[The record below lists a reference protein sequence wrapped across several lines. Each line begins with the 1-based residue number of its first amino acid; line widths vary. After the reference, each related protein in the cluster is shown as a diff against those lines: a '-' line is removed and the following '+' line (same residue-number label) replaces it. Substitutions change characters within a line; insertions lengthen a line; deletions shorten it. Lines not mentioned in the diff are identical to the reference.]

1 MKCVILAG
9 GTGDRLWPLSRK
21 DFPKQF
27 LNFRMERSLFQETI
41 TRNLPLCEEFLI
53 LTNQAYGAVVEGQL
67 QNFQGLS
74 YRMFLEEEG
83 RGTAASLF
91 AVLSFL
97 PDNEEIFVTPADLLI
112 QGEGYSDAVLAAK
125 ELTSIEHTVLLGILP
140 ESPWTS
146 VGYISCH
153 EHKVIRFV
161 EKPAESLAEQLYRED
176 GTLWHSGMFVAKAGA
191 MKQAILQ
198 ADHNLSGVVITEED
212 LQTEEE
218 NRFFLSNALLER
230 LPTGSIEHLILEK
243 SENLLAVELKSA
255 WSDIGS
261 FEAYEK
267 EYDLAEKTRIIKK
280 DTLNTSILNT
290 ESEKLVVANGLK
302 DLYIVNTTNALYVTD
317 KSDAEDIKGIL
328 NEYQE
333 EFSEYFEVNPKVY
346 RPWGTREVLSEGSG
360 FRIRKIVMYPGRSMS
375 RHIHERRTERYT
387 VVSGA
392 LSIEIAHQYQE
403 LSHGES
409 VDVLPGKPHRL
420 YNAGDTEVIM
430 IEVDTGSEIEERD
443 MRDSTQDTLQPAELP
458 EIFRLRP
465 AFQNYL
471 WGGNRLKDVFHKES
485 PYEITAESWELSAHP
500 DGQSVIDGGPFSE
513 MKFGA
518 FVHSQK
524 SAVCGWK
531 SEMFDRFPVLIK
543 FIDAKQPLSIQI
555 HPDDDYAFVNEGE
568 FGKNEVW
575 YILDTEPDA
584 YLYCGLS
591 RYVSKEELRKRI
603 SDHTITEV
611 LNRMT
616 VKPGDVIFVPAG
628 TIHAIGSGILLV
640 EIQQNSNS
648 TYRVYDYDRVDADGN
663 HRQLHIEKALDVV
676 QTTQYIPETSGVQQP
691 VQKEGY
697 TEQLLAQCKYF
708 RCVKYD
714 VQEEVVLTMDDSSF
728 RSIVVLSG
736 EGCMQVH
743 QEVCELHPGDSFFI
757 RAGRKRIHIQGKC
770 SFIATNI

>member
-1 MKCVILAG
+1 MKCIILAG

-67 QNFQGLS
+67 QSFQGLS
-74 YRMFLEEEG
+74 YRLFLEEEG

-91 AVLSFL
+91 AVLSLL
-97 PDNEEIFVTPADLLI
+97 PETEEIFVTPADLLI
-112 QGEGYSDAVLAAK
+112 QGEGYSEAVLTAK
-125 ELTSIEHTVLLGILP
+125 ELASSEHTVLLGILP
-140 ESPWTS
+140 ESPRTS

-153 EHKVIRFV
+153 GQRVTRFV
-161 EKPAESLAEQLYRED
+161 EKPEESLAEQLYRED
-176 GTLWHSGMFVAKAGA
+176 GTLWHSGMFVTKAGT
-191 MKQAILQ
+191 MKQEVLRTDNSVTDIVA
-198 ADHNLSGVVITEED
+198 SEED
-212 LQTEEE
+212 LRTEEE
-218 NRFFLSNALLER
+218 NRFFLTNALLEQ
-230 LPTGSIEHLILEK
+230 LPTGSIERLILEK
-243 SENLLAVELKSA
+243 SRNLLAVELKSA

-261 FEAYEK
+261 FEAYER
-267 EYDLAEKTRIIKK
+267 EYDLAGNIRVIKK
-280 DTLNTSILNT
+280 DSLNTSILNT

-302 DLYIVNTTNALYVTD
+302 DIYIVNTTNALYVTA
-317 KSDAEDIKGIL
+317 KEDAEDIKGIL
-328 NEYQE
+328 SEYRE
-333 EFSEYFEVNPKVY
+333 EFSDYFEVNPTVY

-375 RHIHERRTERYT
+375 RHIHERRTERYI
-387 VVSGA
+387 VVSGV
-392 LSIEIAHQYQE
+392 LSAEIAHHYE
-403 LSHGES
+403 EISAGES
-409 VDVLPGKPHRL
+409 VDVLPGKAHRL
-420 YNAGDTEVIM
+420 YNAGDAEVVM

-443 MRDSTQDTLQPAELP
+443 MHSSTQDNIQSEELP

-471 WGGNRLKDVFHKES
+471 WGGNRLKKVFHKES
-485 PYEITAESWELSAHP
+485 PYEVTAESWELSAHP
-500 DGQSVIDGGPFSE
+500 DGQSMIEGGAYAG

-518 FVHSQK
+518 FVHAKK

-575 YILDTEPDA
+575 YVLDAEPDS
-584 YLYCGLS
+584 YLYCGLN
-591 RYVSKEELRKRI
+591 RDVSKEELRQRI
-603 SDHTITEV
+603 ADHTITEV
-611 LNRMT
+611 LNRMA

-648 TYRVYDYDRVDADGN
+648 TYRVYDYDRLDTDGN
-663 HRQLHIEKALDVV
+663 RRQLHIEKALDVV
-676 QTTQYIPETSGVQQP
+676 QTAKYQPETGGAQQP

-714 VQEEVVLTMDDSSF
+714 VQEEVILTMDDSSF

-736 EGCMQVH
+736 EGTMRVH
-743 QEVCELHPGDSFFI
+743 TETCELHPGDSFFI

-770 SFIATNI
+770 NLIATNI

>member
-9 GTGDRLWPLSRK
+9 GSGDRLWPLSRK

-27 LNFRMERSLFQETI
+27 LNFRMDRSLFQETI

-67 QNFQGLS
+67 QSFQGLS
-74 YRMFLEEEG
+74 YRLFLEEEG

-91 AVLSFL
+91 AVLSLL
-97 PDNEEIFVTPADLLI
+97 PENEDLLITPADLLV
-112 QGEGYSDAVLAAK
+112 QGEGYSEAVLLAK
-125 ELTSIEHTVLLGILP
+125 EWTAQEKTVLLGILP
-140 ESPWTS
+140 ESPRTS
-146 VGYISCH
+146 VGYISTH
-153 EHKVIRFV
+153 GQEVKRFV
-161 EKPAESLAEQLYRED
+161 EKPEESLAEKLYRED
-176 GTLWHSGMFVAKAGA
+176 GTLWHSGMFVTKVETLKKEMLLFSPTCAKA
-191 MKQAILQ
+191 
-198 ADHNLSGVVITEED
+198 SFSEEE
-212 LQTEEE
+212 LQTEETQKY
-218 NRFFLSNALLER
+218 FLSRAQLDLL
-230 LPTGSIEHLILEK
+230 PAGSIEHLVLEK
-243 SENLLAVELKSA
+243 NKNLLAVELKSA

-261 FEAYEK
+261 FEAYEE
-267 EYDLAEKTRIIKK
+267 EYDQTEKTRVIKK
-280 DTLNTSILNT
+280 DSINTSVLNT
-290 ESEKLVVANGLK
+290 ESEKLVIANGLK
-302 DLYIVNTTNALYVTD
+302 DLYIVNTTNALYVTAKD
-317 KSDAEDIKGIL
+317 EADDIKEIL
-328 NEYQE
+328 SEYQE
-333 EFSEYFEVNPKVY
+333 QFADYFEVNPKVY
-346 RPWGTREVLSEGSG
+346 RPWGTREVLSESSG
-360 FRIRKIVMYPGRSMS
+360 FRVRKIVMYPGRSMS
-375 RHIHERRTERYT
+375 RHTHERRTERYT
-387 VVSGA
+387 VVSGV
-392 LSIEIAHQYQE
+392 LSVEIAHHYE
-403 LSHGES
+403 EISAGES
-409 VDVLPGKPHRL
+409 IDILPQKAHRL
-420 YNAGDTEVIM
+420 YNAGDVEVVM

-443 MRDSTQDTLQPAELP
+443 MRLLVQDAVQSEELP

-471 WGGNRLKDVFHKES
+471 WGGSRLKEVFHKES

-500 DGQSVIDGGPFSE
+500 DGQSVIEGGPFSG

-518 FVHSQK
+518 FVHTQK

-555 HPDDDYAFVNEGE
+555 HPDDDYALINEGE

-575 YILDTEPDA
+575 YVLEAEPDA

-591 RYVSKEELRKRI
+591 RDVEKDELQQRI
-603 SDHTITEV
+603 ADHTITEV
-611 LNRMT
+611 LNRMS
-616 VKPGDVIFVPAG
+616 VKAGDVIFVPSG

-648 TYRVYDYDRVDADGN
+648 TYRVYDYDRVDANGH
-663 HRQLHIEKALDVV
+663 HRQLHIEKAMDVV
-676 QTTQYIPETSGVQQP
+676 STKYYLPDKGGLKP
-691 VQKEGY
+691 PAQKEGY

-736 EGCMQVH
+736 GGMMRVH
-743 QEVCELHPGDSFFI
+743 QETCKLHPGDSFFV